1 VVSAYILIQTEGGK
15 AGQVCAEIAS
25 IEGVVAVDAV
35 SGPYDIVAKAEAEDL
50 DLIAKGTVMPIQS
63 LDGITRT
70 LTCPVMVL

>member
-1 VVSAYILIQTEGGK
+1 VEVS
-15 AGQVCAEIAS
+15 EIAS